1 MKYNVWNKWGKLKT
15 VMLGTC
21 HPPEFYDVIKSD
33 KIRDPLLRITEETL
47 EDLDYYESVLK
58 DFGCKVLRPPTQY
71 NLDAWDNINN
81 NDNQVKP
88 IPRGSLQPRDFQLV
102 MGDKFVVSSLNNPL
116 NNKGIVD
123 TVKKYNSKDLLI
135 DPNAIKKII
144 GNQTTDQVW
153 PAACVTVVGDRVY
166 YDALEVP
173 EKSVQWLKKTFPHFK
188 YIKLELGGH
197 NDGYFHTL
205 KPGLLISTEEVK
217 NYDETFPGWEVCY
230 LPDSSWD
237 NVKEWHVYKNKT
249 DGKWYLPGESDNDEF
264 ITFVNSWLNDWV
276 GYVEETV
283 FDVNVLVLDEHHV
296 CVSNNKNETVNNFFK
311 KHKMEPVYIPWR
323 HGHFWDGGVHCITL
337 DLEREGNMEDY
348 F

>member
-217 NYDETFPGWEVCY
+217 N
-230 LPDSSWD
+230 LSLI
-237 NVKEWHVYKNKT
+237 H
-249 DGKWYLPGESDNDEF
+249 
-264 ITFVNSWLNDWV
+264 I
-276 GYVEETV
+276 
-283 FDVNVLVLDEHHV
+283 
-296 CVSNNKNETVNNFFK
+296 
-311 KHKMEPVYIPWR
+311 
-323 HGHFWDGGVHCITL
+323 
-337 DLEREGNMEDY
+337 
-348 F
+348 

>member
-47 EDLDYYESVLK
+47 QDLDYYESVLK
-58 DFGCKVLRPPTQY
+58 DFGCKVLRPPTHY
-71 NLDAWDNINN
+71 DLDIWDNVNN
-81 NDNQVKP
+81 TDAFVKP

-102 MGDKFVVSSLNNPL
+102 MGNKFVVSSLANPL

-123 TVKKYNSKDLLI
+123 TVKKYNSQDLII
-135 DPNAIKKII
+135 DPTAITSMLGKDDPDP
-144 GNQTTDQVW
+144 TW
-153 PAACVTVVGDRVY
+153 PAACVTLVGSRVY

-173 EKSVQWLKKTFPHFK
+173 EKNLQWLKNTFPHFE
-188 YIKLELGGH
+188 YVKLEIGGH
-197 NDGYFHTL
+197 NDGCFHTL
-205 KPGLLISTEEVK
+205 KPGVVLSVDDIQ
-217 NYDETFPGWEVCY
+217 NYDETFPGWDVCY
-230 LPDSSWD
+230 LPEADRK
-237 NVKEWHVYKNKT
+237 NLKEFLAYKNKT
-249 DGKWYLPGESDNDEF
+249 DGKWYLPGEEDNDQF
-264 ITFVNSWLNDWV
+264 ITFVNSWLEHWV

-283 FDVNVLVLDEHHV
+283 FDVNCMVLDEHHV
-296 CVSNNKNETVNNFFK
+296 CVSNNKNETVNNFLK

-323 HGHFWDGGVHCITL
+323 HGCFWDGGVHCITL
-337 DLEREGNMEDY
+337 DLEREGHMENY